1 MVRGS
6 PANATPTASGLTFNL
21 VTLKWRAA
29 ILFGG
34 QLFLVA
40 GGVLALLL
48 IQHDQRA
55 AVASADSARRAQV
68 LEADYFAG
76 MVQTESAI
84 QEYLDT
90 GDSGNLVQYH
100 DSLTVVAA
108 TGSAL
113 KLTKTDATERR
124 YLDQMFSAAD
134 GWLWY
139 ATGALSPDPPQATES
154 PLGDNLF
161 AYYTTAQLQSTAYLE
176 TLVAKAAAD
185 ESDGANREILALV
198 AIAAVALVSV
208 IAGGGLIYRS
218 TLQPMGRLIRTARE
232 LAAGARTELPP
243 SDAAGEIGDL
253 GRALHAWQ
261 RFLEK
266 RAAVMEAMHA
276 VSGRV
281 DREEMVG
288 MGLEKLL
295 EVSDADEVAVI
306 LVDDAGTVVTR
317 MTSAQGLQEPLAL
330 PPGSPFEAL
339 VSSGANLFGDAG
351 DGSWPEEIRLWASQ
365 GGFGPLAVVPM
376 VSGSKPVGA
385 IATTR
390 SIGRPAFGVVDVS
403 LIEAIAGP
411 LAAAIRVAALFDEVR
426 AVSAQL
432 DLVNRRKTDFLSNM
446 SHELRTPL
454 NSILGF
460 ADLLV
465 APGFD
470 AVTSKQ
476 ARYIANI
483 SASGR
488 HVASLIDDALD
499 LAKVESGK
507 TELDLDRV
515 DVRRLIAEVVAA
527 IQPLA
532 TEVQV
537 KLVIAAGR
545 PGTIRADRRKLH
557 QVLLNLLSNAIKFTL
572 PEGCVTV
579 VHQRTDDV
587 LLLTVV
593 DTGIGIA
600 HADQE
605 RIFGAFEQVP
615 GANRGGGGTGLG
627 LALSRRFVELHH
639 GRLWLESEIGQGSS
653 FHISLP
659 VSGPPV
665 AVPEEEVVSEMA
677 ALLQK

>member
-161 AYYTTAQLQSTAYLE
+161 TYYTTAQLQSTAYLE

-218 TLQPMGRLIRTARE
+218 
-232 LAAGARTELPP
+232 
-243 SDAAGEIGDL
+243 
-253 GRALHAWQ
+253 
-261 RFLEK
+261 
-266 RAAVMEAMHA
+266 
-276 VSGRV
+276 
-281 DREEMVG
+281 
-288 MGLEKLL
+288 
-295 EVSDADEVAVI
+295 
-306 LVDDAGTVVTR
+306 
-317 MTSAQGLQEPLAL
+317 
-330 PPGSPFEAL
+330 
-339 VSSGANLFGDAG
+339 
-351 DGSWPEEIRLWASQ
+351 
-365 GGFGPLAVVPM
+365 
-376 VSGSKPVGA
+376 
-385 IATTR
+385 
-390 SIGRPAFGVVDVS
+390 
-403 LIEAIAGP
+403 
-411 LAAAIRVAALFDEVR
+411 
-426 AVSAQL
+426 
-432 DLVNRRKTDFLSNM
+432 
-446 SHELRTPL
+446 
-454 NSILGF
+454 
-460 ADLLV
+460 
-465 APGFD
+465 
-470 AVTSKQ
+470 
-476 ARYIANI
+476 
-483 SASGR
+483 
-488 HVASLIDDALD
+488 
-499 LAKVESGK
+499 
-507 TELDLDRV
+507 
-515 DVRRLIAEVVAA
+515 
-527 IQPLA
+527 
-532 TEVQV
+532 
-537 KLVIAAGR
+537 
-545 PGTIRADRRKLH
+545 IRADRRKLH

-615 GANRGGGGTGLG
+615 GANRDGGGTGLG